1 MSKFGSLTNILLNNC
16 APTFPQVGMG
26 CTELSFTDRNP
37 CTIVAVSKTG
47 KSFDFTY
54 DDYRRTDKNGFS
66 EMQTWEYTS
75 RPDAPRHRA
84 RLCKDGRYKCHGM
97 TIRVGVR
104 EKYDDP
110 HF

>member
-1 MSKFGSLTNILLNNC
+1 MLDRV
-16 APTFPQVGMG
+16 APPTPQVGMG
-26 CTELSFTDRNP
+26 CTKISWTDRTP
-37 CTIVAVSKTG
+37 CTIVSVSKSG

-54 DDYRRTDKNGFS
+54 DDYRRTDTNGWS
-66 EMQTWEYTS
+66 EHQEYEYTP
-75 RPDAPRHRA
+75 RPDAPRSRA

-97 TIRVGVR
+97 TILVGER